1 MSSPLA
7 RNLLVEQTIIPLEQ
21 SAMTLE
27 HPKTEQMSLE
37 QAIRENVDRLGHTGS
52 HTLGIFVQ
60 LLTTGKVKFTF
71 RSHVKRLEILDKKK
85 VMSRADALF
94 SVESLLS
101 ELREKDSPS
110 DLPEFTQNIIIQAPK
125 ASQNYL

>member
-27 HPKTEQMSLE
+27 HPKTQQMSLE

>member
-7 RNLLVEQTIIPLEQ
+7 RNLLVEQTIISLEQ

-27 HPKTEQMSLE
+27 HPKTVQMSLE

-71 RSHVKRLEILDKKK
+71 RNHVKRLEILDKKM

>member
-1 MSSPLA
+1 
-7 RNLLVEQTIIPLEQ
+7 
-21 SAMTLE
+21 MTLE
-27 HPKTEQMSLE
+27 HPKTVQMSLE

>member
-1 MSSPLA
+1 
-7 RNLLVEQTIIPLEQ
+7 V
-21 SAMTLE
+21 
-27 HPKTEQMSLE
+27 QMSLE

-71 RSHVKRLEILDKKK
+71 RNHVKRLEILDKKM